1 MSKDPENVYSARIY
15 ALSASISNH
24 YGLHAHRIKEA
35 FVQSILQ
42 TKLELPKQLRNTKRR
57 KAFAF
62 MAVICLIGISLC
74 LRSSDHDYNYSSHLE
89 KGSIDTNEA
98 CPGFTID
105 GEAVCL
111 NKNVTLIILILSNYK
126 EVFIRNQIRETWKH
140 SAESHPEIKSA
151 FLLGKPEDQQ
161 WHYWIENEH
170 TIFGDLII
178 GNFPDYPDY
187 PAIKIDSALEWAAT
201 YCPQAK
207 LLMEVPDHLRRKAIR
222 ETWASEATDQVKV
235 AFLTGKAEDPVVD
248 FQLQQEHRIHQD
260 IIKVNFLDVYT
271 SLSLK
276 SASMLNWVHTFCKN
290 AQFAIKVDED
300 MMVNVKRM
308 SSYFQAQENASKTIY
323 CRVKP
328 AGNKIR
334 AFMFADLHRDRK
346 SKYFVPSSM
355 YPNDVYPEY
364 CAGPAYAITSDAIT
378 ELWHQVM
385 DEQFVWME
393 DFLITG
399 LAAGNLGLRL
409 VDNDDFVAQSPKNP
423 RREEVLNYLVYYGRS
438 HECMRLLWNEH
449 VKAERRGFL
458 RKDAI
463 RETWAT
469 QANGSGV
476 AYAFLIGNPNDEYLN
491 EKLLKEHQRNEDLI
505 QSNSYDSYATLTIK
519 SLTLLQWVSTFCKHA
534 KFVLKVD
541 DDVMVNIQNILD
553 FLRVHATATR
563 MIFCTVR
570 PMGQRVIRDNLKA
583 FESPNSESLK
593 ISEIF
598 EIKIRRDP
606 TSKYNMPKWMFPE
619 DKLPAYCRGGAYVL
633 TADSISPL
641 WHQVR
646 QEQFILLEDLL
657 VTGIAA
663 PKCGIQKKHNLNFV
677 PPKSKDD
684 GRKEI
689 EGFFSY
695 YAQSPENMKLLWKVR
710 QHDLHQPLLHSTK
723 VEGDPADQ
731 EMNSVTTQTPQN
743 RAKEERKKLVTQ
755 GPKRMEAFQ
764 KSPRDISLHFLKTN
778 RAHKAFTTS
787 VKTRISRIFLHIFK
801 ILFGEI
807 SSHKKPHLV
816 DTLLAESTQIIS
828 ITLYPFRREI
838 LGNHLARLKIVSC
851 PEDESRGR
859 RKSAARR
866 GGEHYQGHREIR
878 APQST
883 SFLLD
888 TFTLHLLSIL
898 GRHVPKLMNAS
909 DSTM

>member
-1 MSKDPENVYSARIY
+1 M
-15 ALSASISNH
+15 
-24 YGLHAHRIKEA
+24 
-35 FVQSILQ
+35 
-42 TKLELPKQLRNTKRR
+42 KLT
-57 KAFAF
+57 
-62 MAVICLIGISLC
+62 LIGIVTVSGVYLLSMC
-74 LRSSDHDYNYSSHLE
+74 VFAAILSDVDGNYGSF
-89 KGSIDTNEA
+89 KGVKVRDLLK
-98 CPGFTID
+98 PGF
-105 GEAVCL
+105 E
-111 NKNVTLIILILSNYK
+111 
-126 EVFIRNQIRETWKH
+126 
-140 SAESHPEIKSA
+140 
-151 FLLGKPEDQQ
+151 
-161 WHYWIENEH
+161 IENSKLCSPSNSSIH
-170 TIFGDLII
+170 LLLVVMSAPQ
-178 GNFPDYPDY
+178 NF
-187 PAIKIDSALEWAAT
+187 
-201 YCPQAK
+201 
-207 LLMEVPDHLRRKAIR
+207 LRRKAIR
-222 ETWASEATDQVKV
+222 ETWASGATDQVKV

-328 AGNKIR
+328 AGNKVI
-334 AFMFADLHRDRK
+334 RDRK

-423 RREEVLNYLVYYGRS
+423 RREEVLNYLRFR
-438 HECMRLLWNEH
+438 E
-449 VKAERRGFL
+449 
-458 RKDAI
+458 AI

-491 EKLLKEHQRNEDLI
+491 EKLSKEHQRNEDLI
-505 QSNSYDSYATLTIK
+505 QSNSYDSYETLTIK

-534 KFVLKVD
+534 QFVLKVD

-553 FLRVHATATR
+553 FLRGHATATR

-570 PMGQRVIRDNLKA
+570 PMGQPVI
-583 FESPNSESLK
+583 
-593 ISEIF
+593 
-598 EIKIRRDP
+598 RDP

-677 PPKSKDD
+677 PPKSKDA

-695 YAQSPENMKLLWKVR
+695 YAQSPENMKLLWKV
-710 QHDLHQPLLHSTK
+710 
-723 VEGDPADQ
+723 
-731 EMNSVTTQTPQN
+731 VT
-743 RAKEERKKLVTQ
+743 
-755 GPKRMEAFQ
+755 
-764 KSPRDISLHFLKTN
+764 RDD
-778 RAHKAFTTS
+778 A
-787 VKTRISRIFLHIFK
+787 
-801 ILFGEI
+801 
-807 SSHKKPHLV
+807 
-816 DTLLAESTQIIS
+816 
-828 ITLYPFRREI
+828 
-838 LGNHLARLKIVSC
+838 
-851 PEDESRGR
+851 
-859 RKSAARR
+859 
-866 GGEHYQGHREIR
+866 
-878 APQST
+878 
-883 SFLLD
+883 LD
-888 TFTLHLLSIL
+888 
-898 GRHVPKLMNAS
+898 
-909 DSTM
+909 